1 MTCCRA
7 CDSDSIAEVL
17 DLGNM
22 PLAGDFRPL
31 GERNTLFPLAIDVCV
46 ACGLLQVRELPPF
59 EVVFNDHY
67 SYASSTVA
75 GLVRH
80 FQDYAAKV
88 ALLFPNGRRLLEVGC
103 NDGIFL
109 DPLRR
114 YGFDVV
120 GVDASDNVAELA
132 RSRGLCVETG
142 IFGESKAQDLVEKY
156 GHFDVVTCSNVF
168 AHNPDVNGF
177 LAGVSTALSKSGE
190 FWVEVHSA
198 TALYST
204 LQWDCFYH
212 EHCFYWTPDALVRAL
227 GRHGFYPISVQA
239 IPMHGGGIRA
249 RFSRRETSDCVNHEK
264 LRVEDWQTFS
274 QRAVRSRDV
283 LADSVKRLG
292 IEYAYGAA
300 GRAVTLINWANLSL
314 AYVVDGSPL
323 RAGKVI
329 PNTNIPIVSE
339 SEFCGR
345 PLTSDWCLVSAHNY
359 VDSIAAKVRNWFPYD
374 DVKFVTPLPRVTIQ

>member
-1 MTCCRA
+1 MTCRA
-7 CDSDSIAEVL
+7 CSSALALVEVISMG
-17 DLGNM
+17 DM
-22 PLAGDFRPL
+22 PLAGDFRPM
-31 GERNTLFPLAIDVCV
+31 GKKNALFPLAVDVC
-46 ACGLLQVRELPPF
+46 ASCGLLQVRELPPLD
-59 EVVFNDHY
+59 VVFNDHY
-67 SYASSTVA
+67 SYASSTVSS
-75 GLVRH
+75 LVEH
-80 FQDYAAKV
+80 FRSYAELASRYST
-88 ALLFPNGRRLLEVGC
+88 RRKLLEVGC

-109 DPLRR
+109 KSLRQ

-120 GVDASDNVAELA
+120 GIDASDNVAEMA
-132 RSRGLCVETG
+132 RTSGLRVKTG
-142 IFGESKAQDLVEKY
+142 IFNESTAKTLVSEH
-156 GHFDVVTCSNVF
+156 GPFDVITCSNVF

-177 LAGVSTALSKSGE
+177 LMGVSAALSESGE

-198 TALYST
+198 ISLHET

-249 RFSRRETSDCVNHEK
+249 RFSRREASDCVNHEK
-264 LRVEDWQTFS
+264 LRVEDWQAFY